1 MIKKI
6 EVLNYKALK
15 NVSVSLSNLNVLIGP
30 NGSGKST
37 FIDVLNLVKDVLN
50 SGPSDALKKR
60 VTVFEEALWRNKGN
74 SFEIAIEFSIPKDI
88 KQKLKTKDYSYVRY
102 EISIARDA
110 KKGIIIDGEGLW
122 FLKEEKNGSNGKLKE
137 PKQPLLFPK
146 EIGNVEH
153 ILRLF
158 EKRAPSGWKKIIS
171 KSDRGNDYFK
181 SETTN
186 WNIIYKFGPSK
197 STLARVPEDEEKFPV
212 TLWVKNVLMEGI
224 QFLQLNSNKMKW
236 ACSPDVSVDFDLEG
250 SNLPKVVQY
259 LQKTDQAKFNLWI
272 EHLKTILTDLSEVK
286 INERIDNRF
295 LYLSL
300 IFTNGIEIPSWLLSD
315 GTLRL
320 MALTLIPYL
329 PEKYKIYMIEEPEN
343 GLHPLAIES
352 VFQSLSSVYDNQ
364 VFLATHSPA
373 LLRLV
378 EPKNLL
384 CFAKNSEGAI
394 DIVRGDQHPN
404 LVDWQKGVD
413 ISTLHASGVLG

>member
-15 NVSVSLSNLNVLIGP
+15 YISVELANFNVLIGP

-37 FIDVLNLVKDVLN
+37 FIDVLNLIKDVLN
-50 SGPSDALKKR
+50 IGPSDALKKR

-74 SFEIAIEFSIPKDI
+74 SFEIAIEFAIPKEI
-88 KQKLKTKDYSYVRY
+88 KEKLKNKDYAIVRY
-102 EISIARDA
+102 EIRIARDSN
-110 KKGIIIDGEGLW
+110 KGIIIDGEGLW

-137 PKQPLLFPK
+137 PKQSLLFPK
-146 EIGNVEH
+146 EIKNFNH
-153 ILRLF
+153 ILKLS
-158 EKRAPSGWKKIIS
+158 EKRAPLGWKKIIS
-171 KSDRGNDYFK
+171 KSDKGNDYFK

-186 WNIIYKFGPSK
+186 WNIIYKFGPAK
-197 STLARVPEDEEKFPV
+197 SSLARVPEDEEKFPV
-212 TLWVKNVLMEGI
+212 TLWVKSILMEGI

-236 ACSPDVSVDFDLEG
+236 ACSPDVSIDFDLEG

-259 LQKTDQAKFNLWI
+259 LKEIDNQKFNFWV
-272 EHLKTILTDLSEVK
+272 EHLKTILPDLMEVK
-286 INERIDNRF
+286 INERLDNRF
-295 LYLSL
+295 LYVSL
-300 IFTNGIEIPSWLLSD
+300 VFTNGIEIPSWLLSD

-329 PEKYKIYMIEEPEN
+329 PEKYNIYMIEEPEN

-384 CFAKNSEGAI
+384 CFAKNSEGAV

-404 LVDWQKGVD
+404 LINWQKGVD

>member
-15 NVSVSLSNLNVLIGP
+15 YISVSLSNLNVLIGP

-60 VTVFEEALWRNKGN
+60 VMVFEEALWRNKGN
-74 SFEIAIEFSIPKDI
+74 SFEIAIEFSIPMEI
-88 KQKLKTKDYSYVRY
+88 KQKLKTKDYAYVRY
-102 EISIARDA
+102 EISIARDV

-146 EIGNVEH
+146 ETDNIEH

-171 KSDRGNDYFK
+171 KSDKGNDYFR

-186 WNIIYKFGPSK
+186 WNIIYKFGPAK
-197 STLARVPEDEEKFPV
+197 SSLARVPEDEEKFPV

-259 LQKTDQAKFNLWI
+259 LQKTDEVKFNLWI
-272 EHLKTILTDLSEVK
+272 EHLKTILPDLSK
-286 INERIDNRF
+286 IKITERIDNRF

-300 IFTNGIEIPSWLLSD
+300 IFSNGIEIPSWLLSD

-320 MALTLIPYL
+320 IALTLIPYL

-352 VFQSLSSVYDNQ
+352 VYQSLSSVYENQ

-384 CFAKNSEGAI
+384 CFAKNSEGAV
-394 DIVRGDQHPN
+394 DIIRGDQHPN

>member
-1 MIKKI
+1 M
-6 EVLNYKALK
+6 
-15 NVSVSLSNLNVLIGP
+15 
-30 NGSGKST
+30 
-37 FIDVLNLVKDVLN
+37 VKDVLN

-60 VTVFEEALWRNKGN
+60 VMVFEEALWRNKGN
-74 SFEIAIEFSIPKDI
+74 SFEIAIEFSIPLEI
-88 KQKLKTKDYSYVRY
+88 KQKLKTKDYAYVRY
-102 EISIARDA
+102 EISIARNE

-122 FLKEEKNGSNGKLKE
+122 FLKEEKNGSNGKQKE
-137 PKQPLLFPK
+137 SKQPLLFPK
-146 EIGNVEH
+146 ETGNIEH

-158 EKRAPSGWKKIIS
+158 KKRAPSGWKKIIS
-171 KSDRGNDYFK
+171 KSDKGNDYFR

-186 WNIIYKFGPSK
+186 WNIIYKFGPAK
-197 STLARVPEDEEKFPV
+197 SSLARVPEDEEKFPV

-236 ACSPDVSVDFDLEG
+236 ACSPYVSVDFDLEG

-259 LQKTDQAKFNLWI
+259 LQKTDEVKFNLWI
-272 EHLKTILTDLSEVK
+272 EHLKTILPDLSK
-286 INERIDNRF
+286 IKITERIDNRF

-300 IFTNGIEIPSWLLSD
+300 IFSNGIEIPSWLLSD

-320 MALTLIPYL
+320 IALTLIPYL

-352 VFQSLSSVYDNQ
+352 VYQSLSSVYENQ

-384 CFAKNSEGAI
+384 CFAKNSEGAV
-394 DIVRGDQHPN
+394 DIIRGDKHPK
-404 LVDWQKGVD
+404 LVDWQKDVD

>member
-15 NVSVSLSNLNVLIGP
+15 YISVSLSNLNVLIGP

-50 SGPSDALKKR
+50 SGPNDALKKR
-60 VTVFEEALWRNKGN
+60 VMVFEEALWRNKGN
-74 SFEIAIEFSIPKDI
+74 SFEIAIEFSIPMEI
-88 KQKLKTKDYSYVRY
+88 KQKLKTKDYAYVRY
-102 EISIARDA
+102 EISIARDV

-146 EIGNVEH
+146 ETDNIEH
-153 ILRLF
+153 ILKLF

-171 KSDRGNDYFK
+171 KSDKGNDYFR

-186 WNIIYKFGPSK
+186 WNIIYKFGPAK
-197 STLARVPEDEEKFPV
+197 SSLARVPEDEEKFPV

-259 LQKTDQAKFNLWI
+259 LQKTDEVKFNLWI
-272 EHLKTILTDLSEVK
+272 EHLKTILPDLSK
-286 INERIDNRF
+286 IKITERIDNRF

-300 IFTNGIEIPSWLLSD
+300 IFSNGIEIPSWLLSD

-320 MALTLIPYL
+320 IALTLIPYL

-352 VFQSLSSVYDNQ
+352 VYQSLSSVYENQ

-384 CFAKNSEGAI
+384 CFAKNSEGAV

>member
-15 NVSVSLSNLNVLIGP
+15 YISVSLSNLNVLIGP

-50 SGPSDALKKR
+50 SGPNDALKKR
-60 VTVFEEALWRNKGN
+60 VMVFEEALWRNKGN
-74 SFEIAIEFSIPKDI
+74 SFEIAIEFSIPMEI
-88 KQKLKTKDYSYVRY
+88 KQKLKTKDYAYVRY
-102 EISIARDA
+102 EISIARDV

-146 EIGNVEH
+146 ETDNIEH

-171 KSDRGNDYFK
+171 KSDKGNDYFR

-186 WNIIYKFGPSK
+186 WNIIYKFGPAK
-197 STLARVPEDEEKFPV
+197 SSLARVPEDEEKFPV

-259 LQKTDQAKFNLWI
+259 LQKTDEVKFNLWI
-272 EHLKTILTDLSEVK
+272 EHLKTILPDLSK
-286 INERIDNRF
+286 IKITERIDNRF

-300 IFTNGIEIPSWLLSD
+300 IFSNGIEIPSWLLSD

-320 MALTLIPYL
+320 IALTLIPYL

-352 VFQSLSSVYDNQ
+352 VYQSLSSVYENQ

-384 CFAKNSEGAI
+384 CFAKNSEGAV
-394 DIVRGDQHPN
+394 DIIRGDQHPN

>member
-15 NVSVSLSNLNVLIGP
+15 YISVSLSNLNVLIGP

-50 SGPSDALKKR
+50 SGPNDALKKR
-60 VTVFEEALWRNKGN
+60 VMVFEEALWRNKGN
-74 SFEIAIEFSIPKDI
+74 SFEIAIEFSIPMEI
-88 KQKLKTKDYSYVRY
+88 KQKLKTKDYAYVRY
-102 EISIARDA
+102 EISIARDV

-146 EIGNVEH
+146 ETDNIEH

-158 EKRAPSGWKKIIS
+158 EKRVPSGWKKIIS
-171 KSDRGNDYFK
+171 KSDKGNDYFR

-186 WNIIYKFGPSK
+186 WNIIYKFGPAK
-197 STLARVPEDEEKFPV
+197 SSLARVPEDEEKFPV

-259 LQKTDQAKFNLWI
+259 LQKTDEVKFNLWI
-272 EHLKTILTDLSEVK
+272 EHLKTILPDLSK
-286 INERIDNRF
+286 IKITERIDNRF

-300 IFTNGIEIPSWLLSD
+300 IFSNGIEIPSWLLSD

-320 MALTLIPYL
+320 IALTLIPYL

-352 VFQSLSSVYDNQ
+352 VYQSLSSVYENQ

-384 CFAKNSEGAI
+384 CFAKNSEGAV
-394 DIVRGDQHPN
+394 DIIRGDQHPN